1 MEQAA
6 VTGYPQMDISTA
18 SAMEQGY
25 VFFLKGQPE
34 KIVMQSLSTLN
45 SQHQTDCPLQQQSA
59 VHPTQHQPTETS
71 SAPPHLSQ
79 VVICQPQLH
88 VHALQPHQ
96 PQQQQAYSPVTTQP
110 SLSSPAVPQV
120 NQAFAQPGT
129 PYQHVLQ
136 QQAFP
141 GASHAP
147 GSGHPQLQSQPQPA
161 PVATTGSTRAEVV
174 KQAARAVEQAANGG
188 MQQELFADPNM
199 QFCRFPDVR
208 VNPQYLGVEK
218 GELHAEPG
226 RINGHLVAPNT
237 IAMQAPLASHR
248 LLYDFY
254 CVMQSQDVGLILDLT
269 QECDRTNHKIL
280 YPGVTYVSVGRPDQS
295 TSNAVIRIGEATS
308 ERWSTD
314 VEVSKKSFLV
324 RICYRIEAHQYD
336 DDLADIP
343 TSEYST
349 EYLNFPIRDFG
360 SASAANIGLLVN
372 KLKEW
377 RNENPGKK
385 VAVHCTAGVGRSG
398 TIIAAEQLREKFD
411 AGLLN
416 HQNLSSTL
424 ATIIIDIRNR
434 RSPSMVQSPEQFRC
448 LIEYGMGLLEGTL
461 Q

>member
-1 MEQAA
+1 
-6 VTGYPQMDISTA
+6 
-18 SAMEQGY
+18 
-25 VFFLKGQPE
+25 
-34 KIVMQSLSTLN
+34 MQSLTAAS
-45 SQHQTDCPLQQQSA
+45 SQHQTEYPLQQQTA
-59 VHPTQHQPTETS
+59 VHPGQHQPAEIPFS
-71 SAPPHLSQ
+71 PPHLGQ
-79 VVICQPQLH
+79 VVTCQPQLSVQTYMQGH
-88 VHALQPHQ
+88 QLHQPQ
-96 PQQQQAYSPVTTQP
+96 PQQQQAYAPVTTQP
-110 SLSSPAVPQV
+110 FLSPPELLQV

-129 PYQHVLQ
+129 PYQHVPM

-141 GASHAP
+141 GAPHAP
-147 GSGHPQLQSQPQPA
+147 GTGHPQLQSQPRSA
-161 PVATTGSTRAEVV
+161 PVATTAATRAEAVR
-174 KQAARAVEQAANGG
+174 QAAAAVEQAANAG
-188 MQQELFADPNM
+188 MQKELFADPDM
-199 QFCRFPDVR
+199 KFCRFPDVR

-237 IAMQAPLASHR
+237 IAMQAPLAGHR

-280 YPGVTYVSVGRPDQS
+280 YSGVTYVSVGRPDQS

-308 ERWSTD
+308 ERWGTD
-314 VEVSKKSFLV
+314 VEVSKNSFLA
-324 RICYRIEAHQYD
+324 RICYRMEAHQYD
-336 DDLADIP
+336 DDLPDIP
-343 TSEYST
+343 TSEYSA

-360 SASAANIGLLVN
+360 SASATNIGLLVN

-377 RNENPGKK
+377 RNANSGKK

-398 TIIAAEQLREKFD
+398 TVIAAEQLREKFD

-424 ATIIIDIRNR
+424 AAIIIDIRNR

-448 LIEYGMGLLEGTL
+448 LIEYGMGLLEGTM